1 MTSTGKRWKMVR
13 KWWENDSEMVGKWF
27 GNGGHLELS
36 EDEKGG
42 GEGGRHHQGHHGK
55 ANGLK
60 FQKSKNLN

>member
-1 MTSTGKRWKMVR
+1 MVR

-55 ANGLK
+55 ADGLK
-60 FQKSKNLN
+60 IKKSKKSQKTGLG

>member
-1 MTSTGKRWKMVR
+1 M
-13 KWWENDSEMVGKWF
+13 ENGSEMVGKWF

-55 ANGLK
+55 ANGLI